1 MKQRTGESL
10 MSLVAGILAMI
21 CMMLLVQEAGA
32 TDKKPPEPPKVVIDV
47 EANAAAQANAEANS
61 NAAGGNATASNDGNT
76 LDAGDVTV
84 EGDSLEVGG
93 DTSNVENNSS
103 TVVLVPNNNTE
114 NCLRVFGLAFGQDGS
129 SGALGVPWRSKA
141 CDYGKAADAAA
152 AYGNHDLAWYWR
164 CHNKSLYGPFVNRQ
178 EGVSRK
184 DEKASAIQACH
195 ERMAGENAN
204 MRTIALLKD
213 ELRQANARTEAARD
227 AYELSEAHRNVCRD
241 SLDRCEDKAYGG
253 K

>member
-47 EANAAAQANAEANS
+47 EANAQANAASEAHS
-61 NAAGGNATASNDGNT
+61 EATGGNATASNDG
-76 LDAGDVTV
+76 VTV

-227 AYELSEAHRNVCRD
+227 RFELSEAHRNVCRD
-241 SLDRCEDKAYGG
+241 SLDRCEEKAYGG